1 VPESPAQTGEHPA
14 ARARPAAVPP
24 PAPAGPPKLR
34 LGSTAGNGIGAS
46 IYALLDRG
54 VARRPHVAA
63 EIRCEVELSFVED
76 FAPVRMEFSDT
87 GIVVED
93 GPAHE
98 PDIVVTGRLPDIVAI
113 TTAPLL
119 AGWPNPAL
127 RRGRAALARVADG
140 RVRIQGNRGLA
151 RKLMR
156 LFEL

>member
-1 VPESPAQTGEHPA
+1 
-14 ARARPAAVPP
+14 
-24 PAPAGPPKLR
+24 
-34 LGSTAGNGIGAS
+34 
-46 IYALLDRG
+46 
-54 VARRPHVAA
+54 VAA